1 MNSIMQK
8 IDAYKAALDRLDEAQ
23 KHLDLIK
30 EDIQQLKDELT
41 AEMVQEEVT
50 SISRGNFTYS
60 LVSKTKF
67 SKIAGKEEE
76 LFNVLRENGLGDL
89 IQETVNAQRFNSA
102 MNAEAE
108 NNEGELPEVYNEL
121 VNKYSFFDISKRK
134 KAKK

>member
-8 IDAYKAALDRLDEAQ
+8 IDAYKAALDKMDETAKLLDMLKADVQ
-23 KHLDLIK
+23 M
-30 EDIQQLKDELT
+30 LKDELT
-41 AEMVQEEVT
+41 SEMLSEEVQSVT
-50 SISRGNFTYS
+50 RGDFSYS

-67 SKIAGKEEE
+67 SKVAGKEEE
-76 LFNVLRENGLGDL
+76 LFQVLREHGLGDI
-89 IQETVNAQRFNSA
+89 IQETVNAQRFNSV

-108 NNEGELPEVYNEL
+108 NNEGELPEVYNDL